1 MKFKRVIIVLLT
13 LLLTMPL
20 LSGEPKVKLGGLIY
34 TYAFFHSNTD
44 FDKDTKDGN
53 SYLYIHA
60 DIQTT
65 VDFGKGVTFYT
76 MLGAWSQH
84 GANPYWGVDL
94 QGYPDPS
101 LRILQGY
108 IEVKNL
114 GDSPIS
120 LTIGKK
126 RLLYGDGAV
135 LFDGGEDG
143 ATGVWV
149 NYSKGKVNADIFYI
163 RLAQSHGI
171 AYVGA
176 PFYGGYNPEAYDGYP
191 GNINIIGIY
200 SNVNFSKAFKLQP
213 YVIYRPWN
221 IEAGHSASPVWIG
234 ARAEGEIKGL
244 SYALEYTQMSG
255 DDGYGVSYK
264 GYEFLTKAD
273 YAFSSKFSLGG
284 AYVSFSGD
292 DDPTDGKNYLY
303 ESATNG
309 PYTFGFYK
317 DWPGFGPAHLMT
329 TGYGFAGLDPGN
341 TTMTNLD
348 TVNFHLTFTAGAF
361 TLRGDFFIYSRNKVP
376 AGGHKAMGNEIALL
390 VKYNYRDKI
399 TFGLTGG
406 AWAPGDYFK
415 KDLGLEGRAAT
426 AYGGYF
432 WTALAF

>member
-1 MKFKRVIIVLLT
+1 MRLKSSLVILLS
-13 LLLTMPL
+13 LLLL
-20 LSGEPKVKLGGLIY
+20 LPVFADQPKVKFGGLIY
-34 TYAFFHSNTD
+34 AYTFFHSNTD
-44 FDKDTKDGN
+44 FNKDTKDGN
-53 SYLYIHA
+53 SYLYLHA

-65 VDFGKGVTFYT
+65 VDFGNGVSFYT

-94 QGYPDPS
+94 QGFADPS

-114 GDSPIS
+114 WNSPLS
-120 LTIGKK
+120 FTIGKK

-143 ATGVWV
+143 ASGVWM
-149 NYSKGKVNADIFYI
+149 NYRKGKLNADFFYI

-176 PFYGGYNPEAYDGYP
+176 PFYGGYNPEAYDGHP
-191 GNINIIGIY
+191 GNINIAGVY
-200 SNVNFSKAFKLQP
+200 STISISKALNVQP
-213 YVIYRPWN
+213 YLIFRPWN
-221 IEAGHSASPVWIG
+221 VEPGHSANPFWIG
-234 ARAEGEIKGL
+234 VRGEGKL
-244 SYALEYTQMSG
+244 SSFSYALEFTQMG
-255 DDGYGVSYK
+255 GEDGYGVKYK
-264 GYEFLTKAD
+264 GYEYLVKAD
-273 YAFSSKFSLGG
+273 YSFSNSFSLGA
-284 AYVSFSGD
+284 AYVCFSGD
-292 DDPTDGKNYLY
+292 DNPLDEENHLY

-348 TVNFHLTFTAGAF
+348 TVNVHLSFNVGNFTF
-361 TLRGDFFIYSRNKVP
+361 RGDVFMYRRNKVP
-376 AGGHKAMGNEIALL
+376 AGGHKSMGNEFALL
-390 VKYNYRDKI
+390 AKYNYKEKI
-399 TFGLTGG
+399 TFGFTAG
-406 AWAPGDYFK
+406 AWNPGVYFRE
-415 KDLGLEGRAAT
+415 DLGLEGRTAT